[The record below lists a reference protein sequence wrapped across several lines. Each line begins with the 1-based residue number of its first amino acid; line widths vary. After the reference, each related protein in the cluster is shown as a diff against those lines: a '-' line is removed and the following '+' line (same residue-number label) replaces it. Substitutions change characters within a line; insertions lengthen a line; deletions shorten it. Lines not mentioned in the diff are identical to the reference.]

1 MTVEARTLI
10 GTSIRLEPLERRHA
24 DGLLAAAN
32 VDPSLYRWSV
42 VPRTSA
48 EANRY
53 IDTALSWRAAGT
65 AEPYATI
72 RIVDDTVI
80 GSTRFFNLE
89 QWARPEGH
97 PRRHR
102 AALDAA
108 EIGYTWLSGS
118 AVRTR
123 ANTEAKLLM
132 LTRAFVDWQVFRVC
146 FHADARNERSRAAI
160 ERIGGTFE
168 GILRAHRL
176 AADLTPR
183 ESARYSILAA
193 EWPGVKARLEARLGA
208 RLEGLGR

>member
-1 MTVEARTLI
+1 MTVESRPLI

-32 VDPSLYRWSV
+32 IDPSLYRWSA

-48 EANRY
+48 EADRY
-53 IDTALSWRAAGT
+53 IDTALSWHRAGT

-72 RIVDDTVI
+72 RIADNTVI

-89 QWARPEGH
+89 QWAWPEGH
-97 PRRHR
+97 PRQGRV
-102 AALDAA
+102 APDGA

-118 AVRTR
+118 AVRTG

-132 LTRAFVDWQVFRVC
+132 LTRAFEDWQVFRVC

-183 ESARYSILAA
+183 DSARYSILAA
-193 EWPGVKARLEARLGA
+193 EWPAIRARLEARLG
-208 RLEGLGR
+208 R